1 MLKRIITALIL
12 APIAVAL
19 TVFLPNVWFTLLIGL
34 VFLFGL
40 REWHHL
46 SGCDGKDAI
55 FAGGLF
61 VGLMLVLYQS
71 SDGLYFVSALGAA
84 YWFFQVFSLKTWTT
98 VTRRN
103 SFIFIFSS
111 VTVLLSAWAALVLLH
126 QYTPQGPIM
135 AIGFMAA
142 IWAADSFAYFVG
154 KAYGK
159 RKLAP
164 HISPGKTVEGV
175 VGGAV
180 GSVLFAILFCY
191 FSPFMSFQ
199 TGVLWSGLVF
209 LAALISVVGDLYES
223 RLKRSAG
230 EKDSGTLLPGHGGV
244 LDRIDG
250 LVAAT
255 PVFVALFL
263 S

>member
-1 MLKRIITALIL
+1 
-12 APIAVAL
+12 
-19 TVFLPNVWFTLLIGL
+19 
-34 VFLFGL
+34 
-40 REWHHL
+40 
-46 SGCDGKDAI
+46 
-55 FAGGLF
+55 
-61 VGLMLVLYQS
+61 
-71 SDGLYFVSALGAA
+71 
-84 YWFFQVFSLKTWTT
+84 
-98 VTRRN
+98 
-103 SFIFIFSS
+103 
-111 VTVLLSAWAALVLLH
+111 
-126 QYTPQGPIM
+126 M

-164 HISPGKTVEGV
+164 HISPGNTVEGV